1 MPERLTKVIETND
14 DDEDEDDDDEDDDDD
29 DGNDDDGDVRVS
41 KCILASRCKLSSTD
55 TL

>member
-29 DGNDDDGDVRVS
+29 DGNDDDDDVRVS